1 MLTNSKIPA
10 QVLAFAGAQ
19 QDSTKLAPYTMFL
32 DYFNHYMSRN
42 GKEGLE
48 YSTTTVNDND
58 EVVTISFDEKEA
70 RMNVALKKEIMRH
83 AGIASFDQFPLETW
97 ANHPTLKWA
106 TFAVV
111 SALIDMILPQVIIDS
126 IGLYSDVRTIGWGD
140 SASFDVE
147 PRDLFVVSKAGRG
160 KRVSEINKQFKGQVV
175 INPEQ
180 RELTVGVALYRVLA
194 GKESLAEF
202 VMKVARSMEAQLTL
216 DAYNAFVVATAALS
230 TGAAGLKVAGY
241 TQTDFITLAQKVTA
255 WNGGQ
260 KVIAV
265 GTQLALGNI
274 IPADANYRY
283 EIDSD
288 FVKLGYVRNFAGV
301 DVMVMPQVADWTTPF
316 QTLISNSYIWFISPG
331 SQKLLKVVLEGST
344 LSYNSDVYSNANLL
358 QTSTMYKSWGVG
370 VATNAVAGCMTV

>member
-260 KVIAV
+260 KTIVV

-316 QTLISNSYIWFISPG
+316 QTLISNSYLWFISPG
-331 SQKLLKVVLEGST
+331 AQKLLKVVLEGST

>member
-10 QVLAFAGAQ
+10 QVLAFAGAE
-19 QDSTKLAPYTMFL
+19 QDSSKLAPYKMFV
-32 DYFNHYMSRN
+32 DYWNHFQARN

-48 YSTTTVNDND
+48 YSTTTVNEND
-58 EVVTISFDEKEA
+58 EVVSISFDEKEA
-70 RMNVALKKEIMRH
+70 AMNKALTKEIMRH
-83 AGIASFDQFPLETW
+83 AGVSSFDGFPLEAW

-111 SALIDMILPQVIIDS
+111 SALVDMILPQVIIDS
-126 IGLYSDVRTIGWGD
+126 IGLYSDIRTIGWGD
-140 SASFDVE
+140 SAAFDVE
-147 PRDLFVVSKAGRG
+147 PRDLFVVSKAGRA

-202 VMKVARSMEAQLTL
+202 VMKVARSMEARLTL

-241 TQTDFITLAQKVTA
+241 TQTDFVTLAQKVAA

-265 GTQLALGNI
+265 GTQLALANI

-301 DVMVMPQVADWTTPF
+301 DIMVLPQVADFTTPF
-316 QTLISNSYIWFISPG
+316 QTLISNSYLWFISPG
-331 SQKLLKVVLEGST
+331 SQKLLKVVLEGNT
-344 LSYNSDVYSNANLL
+344 MSYASDVYANANLL
-358 QTSTMYKSWGVG
+358 QTSTMYKAWGVG
-370 VATNAVAGCMTV
+370 VCTNSVAGCMTV

>member
-19 QDSTKLAPYTMFL
+19 QDSSKLAPYKMFV
-32 DYFNHYMSRN
+32 DYWNHYMSRN

-48 YSTTTVNDND
+48 YSTTTVNEND
-58 EVVTISFDEKEA
+58 EVVSISFDEKETA
-70 RMNVALKKEIMRH
+70 MNKALTKEIMRH
-83 AGIASFDQFPLETW
+83 AGITSFDQFPLETW
-97 ANHPTLKWA
+97 ANHPSLKWA

-111 SALIDMILPQVIIDS
+111 SALVDMILPQVIIDS
-126 IGLYSDVRTIGWGD
+126 IGLYSDIRTIGWGD
-140 SASFDVE
+140 SAAFDVE
-147 PRDLFVVSKAGRG
+147 PRDLFVVSKAGRA

-216 DAYNAFVVATAALS
+216 DAYNAFVTATAALS
-230 TGAAGLKVAGY
+230 TGASGLKVAGY
-241 TQTDFITLAQKVTA
+241 TQTDFVTLAQKVTA

-265 GTQLALGNI
+265 GTQLALANI

-301 DVMVMPQVADWTTPF
+301 DIMVLPQVADFATPF
-316 QTLISNSYIWFISPG
+316 QTLISNSYLWFISPG
-331 SQKLLKVVLEGST
+331 SQKLLKVVLEGNT
-344 LSYNSDVYSNANLL
+344 LSYASDVYANANLL
-358 QTSTMYKSWGVG
+358 QTSTMYKAWGVG
-370 VATNAVAGCMTV
+370 VCTNAVAGCMTV

>member
-19 QDSTKLAPYTMFL
+19 EDSSKLAPYKMFV
-32 DYFNHYMSRN
+32 DYWNHYMSRN

-48 YSTTTVNDND
+48 YSTTTVNEND
-58 EVVTISFDEKEA
+58 EVVSISFDEKEFA
-70 RMNVALKKEIMRH
+70 MNNALKKEIMRH

-111 SALIDMILPQVIIDS
+111 SALVDMILPQVIIDS
-126 IGLYSDVRTIGWGD
+126 IGLYSDIRTIGFGD
-140 SASFDVE
+140 SAAFDVE
-147 PRDLFVVSKAGRG
+147 PRDLFVVSKAGRA
-160 KRVSEINKQFKGQVV
+160 KRTSEINKQFKGQVV

-216 DAYNAFVVATAALS
+216 DAYNAFVIATAALS

-241 TQTDFITLAQKVTA
+241 TQTDFVTLSQKVQA

-260 KVIAV
+260 KVICV
-265 GTQLALGNI
+265 GTQLALANI

-288 FVKLGYVRNFAGV
+288 FVKLGYVRNFAGT
-301 DVMVMPQVADWTTPF
+301 DIMVMPQVADFTTPF
-316 QTLISNSYIWFISPG
+316 QTLISNSYLWFISPG
-331 SQKLLKVVLEGST
+331 AQKLLKVVLEGNT
-344 LSYNSDVYSNANLL
+344 LSYTSDVYANANLL

>member
-316 QTLISNSYIWFISPG
+316 QTLISNSYLWFISPG
-331 SQKLLKVVLEGST
+331 AQKLLKVVLEGST

>member
-19 QDSTKLAPYTMFL
+19 QDSSKLAPYKMFV
-32 DYFNHYMSRN
+32 DYWNHYMSRN

-48 YSTTTVNDND
+48 YSTTTVNEND
-58 EVVTISFDEKEA
+58 EVVSISFDEKETA
-70 RMNVALKKEIMRH
+70 MNKALTKEIMRH
-83 AGIASFDQFPLETW
+83 AGITSFDQFPLETW
-97 ANHPTLKWA
+97 ANHPSLKWA

-111 SALIDMILPQVIIDS
+111 SALVDMILPQVIIDS
-126 IGLYSDVRTIGWGD
+126 IGLYSDIRTIGWGD
-140 SASFDVE
+140 SAAFDVE
-147 PRDLFVVSKAGRG
+147 PRDLFVVSKAGRA

-216 DAYNAFVVATAALS
+216 DAYNAFVTATAALS
-230 TGAAGLKVAGY
+230 TGASGLKVAGY
-241 TQTDFITLAQKVTA
+241 TQTDFVTLAQKVTA

-265 GTQLALGNI
+265 GTQLALANI

-301 DVMVMPQVADWTTPF
+301 DIMVLPQVADFATPF
-316 QTLISNSYIWFISPG
+316 QTLISNSYLWFISPG
-331 SQKLLKVVLEGST
+331 SQKLLKVVLEGNT
-344 LSYNSDVYSNANLL
+344 LSYASDVYANANLL

-370 VATNAVAGCMTV
+370 IATNAVAGCS

>member
-19 QDSTKLAPYTMFL
+19 QDSSKLAPYKMFV
-32 DYFNHYMSRN
+32 DYWNHYMSRN

-48 YSTTTVNDND
+48 YSTTTVNEND
-58 EVVTISFDEKEA
+58 EVVSISFDEKETA
-70 RMNVALKKEIMRH
+70 MNKALTKEIMRH
-83 AGIASFDQFPLETW
+83 AGITSFDQFPLETW
-97 ANHPTLKWA
+97 ANHPSLKWA

-111 SALIDMILPQVIIDS
+111 SALVDMILPQVIIDS
-126 IGLYSDVRTIGWGD
+126 IGLYSDIRTIGWGD
-140 SASFDVE
+140 SAAFDVE
-147 PRDLFVVSKAGRG
+147 PRDLFVVSKAGRA

-216 DAYNAFVVATAALS
+216 DAYNAFVTATAALS
-230 TGAAGLKVAGY
+230 TGASGLKVAGY
-241 TQTDFITLAQKVTA
+241 TQTDFVTLAQKVTA

-265 GTQLALGNI
+265 GTQLALANI

-301 DVMVMPQVADWTTPF
+301 DIMVLPQVADFTTPF
-316 QTLISNSYIWFISPG
+316 QTLISNSYLWFISPG
-331 SQKLLKVVLEGST
+331 SQKLLKVVLEGNT
-344 LSYNSDVYSNANLL
+344 MSYASDVYANANLL

-370 VATNAVAGCMTV
+370 VATNAVAGCMTL